1 MSKRTLFE
9 QCKYEARKDEPFRDS
24 SVDILDETENGVY
37 VEMAE
42 WSERG
47 EPSLH
52 VIRIHVKVDGEERDE
67 RYLDTEFRDWALIRK
82 AIRVFDD
89 HLFKLFPDHEMNRT
103 TAEA

>member
-1 MSKRTLFE
+1 MKCTLFE
-9 QCKYEARKDEPFRDS
+9 QCKYEARKDEPFRDAD
-24 SVDILDETENGVY
+24 VDMLDETENGIY

-42 WSERG
+42 WSEIG
-47 EPSLH
+47 EPSLYVLH
-52 VIRIHVKVDGEERDE
+52 IHTKYCGEEHDA